1 MSTKSDFTKL
11 DSARSSHLERCRLC
25 AEVTIPSTLPPDD
38 FNSDDPLK
46 SPFQS
51 LGARGVNNLASK
63 LLLTLMPPNEPI
75 VKLQLPED
83 ITEEIKNAS
92 GGQAKNSDIATE
104 LRIIEDGI
112 IRYIEAQNHRTT
124 FYRALKQLV
133 VTGNT
138 LLEFGKDGHL
148 KAHKLSKYVLERSP
162 SGFVHRIILREM
174 VHEKEAT
181 AIMGK
186 DIEGNDKG
194 LVEVFTDCQYDFQ
207 TERWEVKQ
215 ELGEDIVP
223 DSEGSYK
230 KQDLP
235 YMAVVWLRDDE
246 EVYGRGHVEQY
257 LGDLLMYDK
266 LSKAICEGSALASK
280 FIFLLRRGST
290 IKLKDLKDANNGDVI
305 HGDADDISCVGIE
318 KDRDFGIAL
327 QKADRLEQELAKD
340 YLMHTSIQRNAERV
354 TAEEVRYMAQ
364 ELEDG
369 LGGIY
374 SMLTTDLQLPYI
386 RLIMSRMGI
395 KLPSGIEPIIVT
407 GFEALGRNH
416 EIQKLTTTFQLLNG
430 FLGEDVVRTWTNPE
444 EVIKRV
450 SNATRVDTT
459 DLFKDQAT
467 VQQETEQQQQMAM
480 VQQAVPQIAEMAKG
494 QLTPT
499 DGRTE

>member
-1 MSTKSDFTKL
+1 
-11 DSARSSHLERCRLC
+11 
-25 AEVTIPSTLPPDD
+25 
-38 FNSDDPLK
+38 
-46 SPFQS
+46 
-51 LGARGVNNLASK
+51 
-63 LLLTLMPPNEPI
+63 MPPNEPI
-75 VKLQLPED
+75 VKLQLPEE
-83 ITEEIKNAS
+83 IMEEIKQS
-92 GGQAKNSDIATE
+92 TGGQTSDSDVSTE

-112 IRYIEAQNHRTT
+112 IRYIESMNHRTT

-138 LLEFGKDGHL
+138 LLEFGDEGSL

-162 SGFVHRIILREM
+162 SGFVHRIILKEM

-181 AIMGK
+181 VTMGK
-186 DIEGNDKG
+186 DIHGNDRG
-194 LVEVFTDCQYDFQ
+194 LVEVFTDCEFDYQ
-207 TERWEVKQ
+207 TERWEVHQ
-215 ELGEDIVP
+215 ELDEKIVP
-223 DSEGSYK
+223 ESKGSYK
-230 KQDLP
+230 RNELP
-235 YMAVVWLRDDE
+235 YMAVVWHRDDE

-257 LGDLLMYDK
+257 LGDILMYDK

-290 IKLKDLKDANNGDVI
+290 IKLRDLKNAKNGDVI

-340 YLMHTSIQRNAERV
+340 YLMHTSIQRQAERV
-354 TAEEVRYMAQ
+354 TAEEIRYMAQ

-386 RLIMSRMGI
+386 RLIMSEMGI
-395 KLPSGIEPIIVT
+395 KLPNGVEPIIVT

-416 EIQKLTTTFQLLNG
+416 EVQKLTTAFQLLNG

-450 SNATRVDTT
+450 SNATRLDTT
-459 DLFKDQAT
+459 DLFKDQET
-467 VQQETEQQQQMAM
+467 VTQET
-480 VQQAVPQIAEMAKG
+480 QQAEQTAMLQQATPQIAEMVKG
-494 QLTPT
+494 QLENGNGQPAA
-499 DGRTE
+499 GQQ